1 MSTTTNRG
9 YGFEY
14 STIKQAN
21 YLLEG
26 NIGPETKNWITKTGL
41 VKYNMLTTNEQEGM
55 ERASNRI
62 IEFLLEYEP
71 WLKDE
76 PIIVEHVKAKGGAT
90 DVSDVRL
97 SSNIHKSV
105 GISLKSNHDAV
116 KHPRVSPTIDI
127 AQNWLGIPTDNEY
140 MLETTEIFQ
149 HFNKYS
155 QLNNY
160 TKFKE
165 LSNSEKDELLYK
177 PICEAF
183 SELLIRSFNGKDGE
197 VAIRHILPYLIGDRD
212 FYKAKADFKRNE
224 LTVAAFDFNGT
235 LGTRKR
241 IHVPTRCLEVRVEKG
256 KRDGMHNYIS
266 LNFDR
271 GWEVKMRLHTASSKI
286 ENSLKWDV
294 QFVGIP
300 QDAWRSNFRF

>member
-14 STIKQAN
+14 TTIKQAS
-21 YLLEG
+21 YLLNG
-26 NIGPETKNWITKTGL
+26 NIGLETQDWIDKTGL
-41 VKYNMLTTNEQEGM
+41 VKYSMLTTDEREGM
-55 ERASNRI
+55 ERAANRI
-62 IEFLLEYEP
+62 IAFLLEYEP

-76 PIIVEHVKAKGGAT
+76 PITVEHVKATGGAT
-90 DVSDVRL
+90 DVSDIRL
-97 SSNIHKSV
+97 SSSHKSI

-127 AQNWLGIPTDNEY
+127 AQNWLGISTDNEY
-140 MLETTEIFQ
+140 MIGATEIFQ
-149 HFNKYS
+149 HFNEYS

-165 LSNSEKDELLYK
+165 LSKVERDEMLYK
-177 PICEAF
+177 PISKVFAD
-183 SELLIRSFNGKDGE
+183 LLIRSFNSKDGE
-197 VAIRHILPYLIGDRD
+197 VAVRHILPYLIGDRD
-212 FYKAKADFKRNE
+212 FYKAKADFRRNE

-256 KRDGMHNYIS
+256 QRDGMHNYIS

-271 GWEVKMRLHTASSKI
+271 GWEVKMRLHTASTKI

>member
-14 STIKQAN
+14 TTIKQAS
-21 YLLEG
+21 YLLNG
-26 NIGPETKNWITKTGL
+26 NIGLETQDWINKTGL
-41 VKYNMLTTNEQEGM
+41 VKYSMLTNDEQEGM
-55 ERASNRI
+55 KRAANRI
-62 IEFLLEYEP
+62 IAFLLEYEP

-76 PIIVEHVKAKGGAT
+76 PITVEHVKATGGAT
-90 DVSDVRL
+90 DVSDIRL
-97 SSNIHKSV
+97 SSSRKSI

-127 AQNWLGIPTDNEY
+127 AQNWLGISTDNEY
-140 MLETTEIFQ
+140 MVETTEIFQ
-149 HFNKYS
+149 HFNEYS

-165 LSNSEKDELLYK
+165 LSKVERDEMLYK
-177 PICEAF
+177 PISKAF
-183 SELLIRSFNGKDGE
+183 ADLLIRSFNSKDGE
-197 VAIRHILPYLIGDRD
+197 VAVRHILPYLIGDRD
-212 FYKAKADFKRNE
+212 FYKAKADFRRNE

-256 KRDGMHNYIS
+256 QRDGMHNYIS

-271 GWEVKMRLHTASSKI
+271 GWEVKMRLHTASTMI